1 MIWHLPRIKLHDT
14 TYDDWLTVTV
24 PPWYYILFTYLFPY
38 HFNLS
43 RMYLRWNKTLFF
55 IHQHL
60 QQIAYGICI
69 ANDVSRK
76 IPYARL
82 IGFKHWNLLP
92 LTITCSYFS
101 LFTVVLDKHDKWVD
115 PQFRNL
121 PNWLIPQ
128 LTHRC
133 TVVQREGSRKIP
145 FNSSFSTKSSVLT
158 TKSFSWSFFKI
169 HIRLDIVFPSKI

>member
-1 MIWHLPRIKLHDT
+1 MILYLIYLSISLSFQLITDVPVVKSDSLLHPPTFTTDRIRDM
-14 TYDDWLTVTV
+14 
-24 PPWYYILFTYLFPY
+24 
-38 HFNLS
+38 N
-43 RMYLRWNKTLFF
+43 
-55 IHQHL
+55 
-60 QQIAYGICI
+60 I

-82 IGFKHWNLLP
+82 IGFKHWNLLL

-101 LFTVVLDKHDKWVD
+101 LFTVVLGKHDKRVD

-158 TKSFSWSFFKI
+158 TKSFSWSLFKI
-169 HIRLDIVFPSKI
+169 HIRLGIVFPRKI